1 MNVWAVEHFFSSE
14 LDRGLSAN
22 LILMKKMFNCS
33 EAHSE
38 RSNFLQNPYFKYQRK
53 KVALTF
59 SKKNSNSLFSF
70 TILSHD
76 WRIDILSFT

>member
-59 SKKNSNSLFSF
+59 SKKIP
-70 TILSHD
+70 ILYFLSRFYHM
-76 WRIDILSFT
+76 IDG